1 MVRLKSLVAGS
12 PGLHRAVVHDVDI
25 STERIG
31 NVKSSSMICSR
42 KSFMLM
48 STGSDL
54 HVDGHDELPQLTA
67 VMCKVLDVY
76 EGGCAR
82 EGDFG
87 TQWARGV
94 EISEAMKRVTHSW
107 KMAFHTPE
115 Q

>member
-1 MVRLKSLVAGS
+1 MDMVRLKSLVAGS

-54 HVDGHDELPQLTA
+54 HVDGHDDLPQLTA
-67 VMCKVLDVY
+67 VMCEVLDVY

-87 TQWARGV
+87 MG
-94 EISEAMKRVTHSW
+94 KRCRD
-107 KMAFHTPE
+107 F
-115 Q
+115 

>member
-1 MVRLKSLVAGS
+1 MVRLKSVVAGS

-54 HVDGHDELPQLTA
+54 HHVDGHDVTA
-67 VMCKVLDVY
+67 VMCEVLDVY

-87 TQWARGV
+87 MG
-94 EISEAMKRVTHSW
+94 KRCRD
-107 KMAFHTPE
+107 F
-115 Q
+115 